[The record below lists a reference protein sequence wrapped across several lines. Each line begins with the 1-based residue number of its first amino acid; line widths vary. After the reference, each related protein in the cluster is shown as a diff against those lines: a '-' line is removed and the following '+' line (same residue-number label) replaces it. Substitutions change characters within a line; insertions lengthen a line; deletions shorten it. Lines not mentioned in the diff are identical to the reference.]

1 MPTPS
6 KKALDTSV
14 ASESAVHQK
23 DLVRANLRRKFEKEE
38 KVQVTVP
45 PFYAP
50 YLGRSAMVSVQG
62 IAVFIPA
69 NGRPYRINATHAAE
83 LHEAMRAV
91 DIKIRK
97 EQAMSNFQANLE
109 KSPGE
114 LRLI

>member
-1 MPTPS
+1 MATTS
-6 KKALDTSV
+6 KKVSETPV
-14 ASESAVHQK
+14 VTQASLQQK

-38 KVQVTVP
+38 RVQVTVP

-50 YLGRSAMVSVQG
+50 YLGKNAMVSVQG
-62 IAVFIPA
+62 IAIFVPA

-91 DIKIRK
+91 DNKIRK
-97 EQAMSNFQANLE
+97 EQAMSNVQANFE

-114 LRLI
+114 LQLI